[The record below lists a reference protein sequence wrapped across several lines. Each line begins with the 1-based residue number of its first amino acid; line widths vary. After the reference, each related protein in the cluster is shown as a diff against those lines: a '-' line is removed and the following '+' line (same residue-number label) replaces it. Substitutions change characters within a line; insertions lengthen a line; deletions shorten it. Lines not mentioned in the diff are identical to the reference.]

1 MKRWKRMEDLKFYFN
16 KLLKTQIGPIC
27 GLLSVIIGLTGDLI
41 ALSLFSGFNFDDNM
55 ISWLGGEWSPGAIF
69 FNLGIILSGILAFPL
84 FLHINRILK
93 EENISPKLRKAA
105 IVVALISCIF
115 FTLVGVFPS
124 LMYNSLY
131 SDLHGIFFVIST
143 IGGIIYTLFYSVLFL
158 KSTSFNRFQ
167 SYLGF
172 GIILIFAIFLF
183 TWIPIIEWLMT
194 FAIITWMM
202 IISIYLLHKRL

>member
-1 MKRWKRMEDLKFYFN
+1 MKSCQIMEDLKFYFN

-27 GLLSVIIGLTGDLI
+27 GLLSVIIGLTSDLV
-41 ALSLFSGFNFDDNM
+41 ALSFFSGFDLNNM
-55 ISWLGGEWSPGAIF
+55 ISWLGGEYSPCALL
-69 FNLGIILSGILAFPL
+69 FNLGIVFSGIFAFPL

-93 EENISPKLRKAA
+93 EENISKKLREAA
-105 IVVALISCIF
+105 IVIALISCIF

-124 LMYNSLY
+124 LIYNLLY
-131 SDLHGIFFVIST
+131 SLLHGIFFLISM
-143 IGGIIYTLFYSVLFL
+143 IGGIIYLLFYSVLFL

-172 GIILIFAIFLF
+172 GVILIFAIFLF

-194 FAIITWMM
+194 FAIITWMT
-202 IISIYLLHKRL
+202 IISIYLLYKRL